1 MVLRSFETRLEALVE
16 GTFSRLFRTGL
27 SAVEIGRKTVRA
39 MEDSRTVDVKGR
51 PVVANFYRVALSPRD
66 LDRFAS
72 IVDTLRRELED
83 AVREAA
89 ADERC
94 SFLGPVEVHLE
105 ADPKLPP
112 GSLRVAAHLQ
122 EADGGVPPGSLLM
135 PDGRRIRLGPGIFV
149 LGRAEDVDVRITD
162 PKVSRRHGE
171 IALRRDRY
179 VLRDAGS
186 TNGTFV
192 NGRRVEQS
200 ALVDGDVIRLGDSE
214 IVFQES

>member
-1 MVLRSFETRLEALVE
+1 ME

-27 SAVEIGRKTVRA
+27 SAVEIGRKIVRA
-39 MEDSRTVDVKGR
+39 MEDSKTVDVKGK
-51 PVVANFYRVALSPRD
+51 PVVANFYRVALSSRD

-94 SFLGPVEVHLE
+94 SFLGPVEVLLE

-112 GSLRVAAHLQ
+112 GSLRVAAHLR
-122 EADGGVPPGSLLM
+122 EAEGGVPPGSLLL
-135 PDGRRIRLGPGIFV
+135 PDGRRVRLGPGIAM
-149 LGRAEDVDVRITD
+149 LGRAEDADVRITD
-162 PKVSRRHGE
+162 PKVSRRHAE
-171 IALRRDRY
+171 ISLRRDRY
-179 VLRDAGS
+179 LLRDLGS
-186 TNGTFV
+186 TNGTFL
-192 NGRRVEQS
+192 NGRRIDQS

-214 IVFQES
+214 ILFQES